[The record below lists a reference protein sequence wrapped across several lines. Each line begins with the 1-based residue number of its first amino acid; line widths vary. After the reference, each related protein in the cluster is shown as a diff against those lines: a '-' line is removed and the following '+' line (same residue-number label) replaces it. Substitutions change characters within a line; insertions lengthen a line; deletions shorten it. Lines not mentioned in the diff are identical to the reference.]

1 MRKNATLAFVLTR
14 AFLFIF
20 ILFSLAL
27 KSQDAYIDSLKLLL
41 KKAKNDTIRCQYL
54 SLLAEYGSDEEW
66 HLYNDTLYTLSEKRL
81 KTSKASSH
89 LQATYLYYNALAL
102 NNKGYFE
109 DHKGNQREAL
119 DYYKRSIKIREDI
132 NDKKG
137 LAASL
142 NNIGYI
148 YKMQGNI
155 PLAIDCYNKSIRLQ
169 EQNRNA
175 KNEIVDK
182 KGLAYSYSNLGVIYK
197 DNGDPERALVLYNKS
212 LKLREEIND
221 KLGMGHSLNNI
232 GFIFQQSGK
241 LDKALE
247 YFEKALKLREETGYK
262 NDIANSLHN
271 VAFTYEKKG
280 EHEKALQYYTRCITL
295 QETVNDKYGLSYS
308 YNNLAAIYLQNG
320 KISEALNYSLKGVK
334 LAKELGNPGSISHGA
349 KILSRIYK
357 AKGNSR
363 EALEIYK
370 LYVTMHDSVNNEN
383 NRKASVKSQLKYEYE
398 KKAAADSVRVA
409 EERKVVDAQL
419 KQEKTQRYTLSGG
432 LILVVLFALFM
443 VNRFRVTNKQKKIIE
458 QQKRIVEQQKESV
471 EEKQKEVLDSIH
483 YAKRIQLS
491 LLPQEKYIE
500 KILKNRFVK

>member
-1 MRKNATLAFVLTR
+1 MNTR

-20 ILFSLAL
+20 ILLSSAL
-27 KSQDAYIDSLKLLL
+27 KSQDPYIDSLKLDL
-41 KKAKNDTIRCQYL
+41 KNVKQDTLRCIILIQ
-54 SLLAEYGSDEEW
+54 LAESASDEEW
-66 HLYNDTLYTLSEKRL
+66 HLYNDTLFRFCENRL
-81 KTSKASSH
+81 KTIKVSSPLH
-89 LQATYLYYNALAL
+89 KKYLSYYATAL
-102 NNKGYFE
+102 NNKGYFS
-109 DHKGNQREAL
+109 DHIGKQTEAIDFYQRA
-119 DYYKRSIKIREDI
+119 IKIREDI
-132 NDKKG
+132 DDKKG
-137 LAASL
+137 LAASY
-142 NNIGYI
+142 NNIGYVF
-148 YKMQGNI
+148 KSQGNM
-155 PLAIDCYNKSIRLQ
+155 PLAIDYYNKSLRLQ
-169 EQNRNA
+169 EQNRTSTGEVA
-175 KNEIVDK
+175 DK

-197 DNGDPERALVLYNKS
+197 DNGDLEKALLLYNKS

-232 GFIFQQSGK
+232 GFIYEQSGK
-241 LDKALE
+241 LEKALE
-247 YFEKALKLREETGYK
+247 YFEKSLKLREETGYK
-262 NDIANSLHN
+262 YDIANSLHN
-271 VAFTYEKKG
+271 VAFAYEKKG
-280 EHEKALQYYTRCITL
+280 EHEKALQYYTRCIAL
-295 QETVNDKYGLSYS
+295 QEAVNDKRGLSYS

-320 KISEALNYSLKGVK
+320 KIKDALNYSLKGVK

-357 AKGNSR
+357 AKGNLR

-398 KKAAADSVRVA
+398 KKATADSVRVA

-458 QQKRIVEQQKESV
+458 EQKKIVEQQKESV
-471 EEKQKEVLDSIH
+471 EEKQKEVLDSIR

-500 KILKNRFVK
+500 KILKNRTIK